1 MTVDLASIDSASTGQ
16 LLAELSLLRQW
27 PDKSHSHLVARIGLA
42 LERRNALKLTKT
54 KTDAIEQVA
63 TAALETG
70 HLSLAK
76 TLIARLTAH
85 FREEP
90 YGLHRV
96 NYLAGMLLEAQGDLA
111 AAKEFYQQKLRDDE
125 TDVAVRKRLT
135 ALHLSSP
142 VVDLPA
148 ASSSSSSKPS
158 AVPATLAPYV
168 AASLTQSQG
177 IALLVSYLDT
187 YYLDLSSWL
196 VLSTAYSALAQYPLA
211 LTALDHAIVL
221 APHDPFVQLKYAE
234 TAYSAGDVPLA
245 YKAYLRTVEMAT
257 EKGTEGEVMNRKGGA
272 TRRAVLGAKLCL
284 ARLRT
289 ATSSDKSSSR
299 SDDDPSLAPKR
310 LDEMDLLLSRLLLES
325 VAAAPGGAGPGGPA
339 QSTKDAMRSWLGGA
353 AAVNVK

>member
-1 MTVDLASIDSASTGQ
+1 M
-16 LLAELSLLRQW
+16 
-27 PDKSHSHLVARIGLA
+27 
-42 LERRNALKLTKT
+42 
-54 KTDAIEQVA
+54 
-63 TAALETG
+63 
-70 HLSLAK
+70 
-76 TLIARLTAH
+76 
-85 FREEP
+85 
-90 YGLHRV
+90 
-96 NYLAGMLLEAQGDLA
+96 
-111 AAKEFYQQKLRDDE
+111 
-125 TDVAVRKRLT
+125 
-135 ALHLSSP
+135 
-142 VVDLPA
+142 VDLPA
-148 ASSSSSSKPS
+148 ASSSSSKPS
-158 AVPATLAPYV
+158 AVPAILAPYV
-168 AASLTQSQG
+168 AASLSQSQG

-272 TRRAVLGAKLCL
+272 TRRAVLGAKLVRQVRASARGWQSGLGSLTRPNCAAQCL